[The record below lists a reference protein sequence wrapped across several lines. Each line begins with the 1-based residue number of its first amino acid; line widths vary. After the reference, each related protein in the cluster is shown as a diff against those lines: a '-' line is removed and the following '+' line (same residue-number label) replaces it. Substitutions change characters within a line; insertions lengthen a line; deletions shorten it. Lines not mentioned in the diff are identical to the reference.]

1 MKKYTISPLVLVL
14 LCGGL
19 LAACGGEHQEV
30 RAWMQQERAE
40 ARPAIKPLPEP
51 KPYKAV
57 SYVPP
62 VGIEPFAAA
71 RLLQAINAANANNPT
86 SELYRT
92 VVQSHRK
99 QPLEAYPL
107 DSLQYVGMLEK
118 GGKKIALIQ
127 METLLYQVRTGDF
140 MGLNYGRIMR
150 IEEGQLALRE
160 VIQDATGDW
169 VERDT
174 TLDLQEGSKK

>member
-1 MKKYTISPLVLVL
+1 MKKHTISSMLLAF

-19 LAACGGEHQEV
+19 LVACGGEHQEI
-30 RAWMQQERAE
+30 RAWMQQERAKS
-40 ARPAIKPLPEP
+40 RPAVKPLPEP
-51 KPYKAV
+51 KPYEAV
-57 SYVPP
+57 SYIPP
-62 VGIEPFAAA
+62 IGIEPFASA
-71 RLLQAINAANANNPT
+71 RLVQAINAANATNPT

-107 DSLQYVGMLEK
+107 DALQYVGML
-118 GGKKIALIQ
+118 KKAGRTIALIQ
-127 METLLYQVRTGDF
+127 MDSLLYQVRVGDF

-174 TLDLQEGSKK
+174 TLDLQEGSEK